1 MISNW
6 RCAAVVAVLCLAGPV
21 QRMGARP
28 AQPEL
33 APAAAIDDLQ
43 WLVGTWR
50 GTAGTA
56 SVEEHWTRPDGGAML
71 GLGRTVRQ
79 GRMVA
84 FEFLRIITRG
94 AAIVYVAQPG
104 GRPATEF
111 PMTSSG
117 ANVAVFENPAHDH
130 PTLIR
135 YRRTG
140 NALTAEVEGTEQGKP
155 VREVY
160 RFTLTQ

>member
-1 MISNW
+1 MVNW
-6 RCAAVVAVLCLAGPV
+6 RDVAVVAMLCLAGPS

-33 APAAAIDDLQ
+33 APAANIGDLQ
-43 WLVGTWR
+43 WLVGAWR
-50 GTAGTA
+50 GAAGTA
-56 SVEEHWTRPDGGAML
+56 SVEEHWIRPEGGAML

-79 GRMVA
+79 GRMVG
-84 FEFLRIITRG
+84 FEFLRIVTRG
-94 AAIVYVAQPG
+94 EAIIYIAQPG
-104 GRPATEF
+104 GGAATEF

-117 ANVAVFENPAHDH
+117 PNVAVFENPAHDH

-140 NALTAEVEGTEQGKP
+140 TALTAEVEGTEQGKP

-160 RFTLTQ
+160 TFTLAQ